1 MCGQIIVQAQSD
13 LLQVVFALR
22 TPSGFAGLL
31 DSGQQEGDEDRDDRD
46 DDEQFDQCER
56 PAGSC
61 SCHVNTPV
69 IRGFVYAIRSA
80 AGFSAGH
87 CLDQADPADERGGRR
102 LQAEGFFSGA
112 LYAQF
117 GNTHAGAAG
126 RSECDCCRG
135 AVKVEIRLNCG
146 VLSFLGMSLLCR
158 VVA

>member
-1 MCGQIIVQAQSD
+1 MWTDNCAGPVRSD
-13 LLQVVFALR
+13 QVVFALR

-31 DSGQQEGDEDRDDRD
+31 DSGQQEGDKDRDDRD

-87 CLDQADPADERGGRR
+87 CLYQADPADERGGRR
-102 LQAEGFFSGA
+102 LQAEGFFPVHCTHRLATRMPVPRDGA
-112 LYAQF
+112 SAI
-117 GNTHAGAAG
+117 AA
-126 RSECDCCRG
+126 E
-135 AVKVEIRLNCG
+135 VP
-146 VLSFLGMSLLCR
+146 
-158 VVA
+158 